1 MGLVG
6 VSLRSILLLHLTEED
21 FFYFFRMM
29 KKTNTREEKD
39 FKKRGKKISQ
49 KSRVKKGGT
58 PKTDTKKTTDDLL
71 ERDQKNFGSI
81 DRSID
86 RLLPPPST
94 EYTAIDKK
102 PKLGDLFF
110 LTRRVFLRENAR
122 GVRVERAYRRV
133 VVSFLEMMRLEE
145 EEEEVEVE
153 RMVSCVVAIPDGA
166 ASTPR
171 KVFFSNTTHQRGG
184 VEPRV
189 VPRRL
194 RR

>member
-1 MGLVG
+1 
-6 VSLRSILLLHLTEED
+6 
-21 FFYFFRMM
+21 
-29 KKTNTREEKD
+29 
-39 FKKRGKKISQ
+39 
-49 KSRVKKGGT
+49 
-58 PKTDTKKTTDDLL
+58 
-71 ERDQKNFGSI
+71 
-81 DRSID
+81 
-86 RLLPPPST
+86 
-94 EYTAIDKK
+94 
-102 PKLGDLFF
+102 
-110 LTRRVFLRENAR
+110 
-122 GVRVERAYRRV
+122 
-133 VVSFLEMMRLEE
+133 MRLEE

>member
-1 MGLVG
+1 M
-6 VSLRSILLLHLTEED
+6 
-21 FFYFFRMM
+21 
-29 KKTNTREEKD
+29 
-39 FKKRGKKISQ
+39 
-49 KSRVKKGGT
+49 
-58 PKTDTKKTTDDLL
+58 
-71 ERDQKNFGSI
+71 
-81 DRSID
+81 
-86 RLLPPPST
+86 
-94 EYTAIDKK
+94 
-102 PKLGDLFF
+102 
-110 LTRRVFLRENAR
+110 
-122 GVRVERAYRRV
+122 
-133 VVSFLEMMRLEE
+133 VSFLEMKMRLEEE